1 MKKVLVFA
9 LMAMM
14 TMSVSA
20 QNKKGNAKKQC
31 CVEQKDC
38 CKEKKQCCKDK
49 KAKGNKGG
57 KKSKNTSGA
66 NNGKKTDAQ
75 TGATKQQ

>member
-49 KAKGNKGG
+49 KAKGNK
-57 KKSKNTSGA
+57 KSKNTSGA